1 MLFRKSVNIDLGSDE
16 SRRRAY
22 LIFIY
27 LSIQKPSREWTFMVL
42 VGEVIH
48 IVLLEYEWCFKKY
61 CSRWFRIKSTII
73 ILIFFIYLLVFRC
86 ILVSVRDCLSTE
98 RTVFQHAYASLLYCL
113 FSCYIQII
121 CFWKFVNFKTRP
133 KYFKTWYVR
142 EGNFGSIF

>member
-16 SRRRAY
+16 SRRRAF
-22 LIFIY
+22 LFICIY

-113 FSCYIQII
+113 FFLLHSDYLFLKI
-121 CFWKFVNFKTRP
+121 CSF
-133 KYFKTWYVR
+133 
-142 EGNFGSIF
+142 